1 MKIVLIVAIDEHYL
15 LQRSP
20 ISFFDN
26 VAVAVDRAHS
36 TRTCAPQDFLLA
48 LRLLSLGAR
57 KLFPWATIVVAR
69 AENFISRL
77 KLFLSWEKKVAA
89 GLVTVLFHLLLFHLS
104 PLRSLLLCSRIL
116 KSASLFRIICVFS
129 RIMDKVFFLKR

>member
-1 MKIVLIVAIDEHYL
+1 MKGGSAVFAELPFCLIFFYLYRYPISLMKIVLIVTIDEHYL
-15 LQRSP
+15 LQRNP

-77 KLFLSWEKKVAA
+77 KLFHS
-89 GLVTVLFHLLLFHLS
+89 
-104 PLRSLLLCSRIL
+104 
-116 KSASLFRIICVFS
+116 
-129 RIMDKVFFLKR
+129 